1 MTSTMTNTS
10 IAPVLS
16 FALKER
22 IGSSGERR
30 LPSSAPL
37 LAAVLLATWTTAT
50 WVQGAAARDIRV
62 ESGQSIQAA
71 VDAASP
77 GDRIMVQPGTYR
89 EGGRYCPT
97 QPAKLCAVVVAS
109 DDISLIGEP
118 RPGRP
123 VILESLG
130 RQEQGIAFAKLGVT
144 PAQCLHDP
152 GKHIRGA
159 KVSGFTVRN
168 FDGTGIFLFCVD
180 GWTISSNTTVDNK
193 LYGIFPIFS
202 SNGWIN
208 RNLAS
213 GAHDTG
219 IYVGQSRDIRVNENI
234 AHDNVSGF
242 EIENSEGVELDHN
255 ESYNNTAG
263 ILMFILP
270 GDDVLVSRHNRIQ
283 KNFVHDNNSP
293 NSCLVPGDDV
303 CLVPPGIGIS
313 SAAGDNNVISD
324 NRVARNR
331 TIGILLTD
339 ACTAFH
345 IPATS
350 CNLGFDPLPETTR
363 IAHNTA
369 HGNGF
374 GPTSGLPGADLWWTG
389 GGAGNCA
396 FRNSALLVLPPE
408 LPACPA
414 PSDQK
419 S

>member
-1 MTSTMTNTS
+1 MISTRNDIAVAS
-10 IAPVLS
+10 IVP
-16 FALKER
+16 FALGKR
-22 IGSSGERR
+22 IGSPALRR
-30 LPSSAPL
+30 RGLPLAMF
-37 LAAVLLATWTTAT
+37 AAVLIAASTVGI
-50 WVQGAAARDIRV
+50 WVPSAAAREIRV
-62 ESGQSIQAA
+62 EPGQSIQAA
-71 VDAASP
+71 VDVASP
-77 GDRIMVQPGTYR
+77 GDRVMVQPGIYR
-89 EGGRYCPT
+89 EPGRYCPT
-97 QPAKLCAVVVAS
+97 QPGKLCAVVVVN
-109 DDISLIGEP
+109 DDISLIAEP

-130 RQEQGIAFAKLGVT
+130 RQEQGIAFARLGVT
-144 PAQCLHDP
+144 AAQCLNDP
-152 GKHIRGA
+152 RKHIRGA

-180 GWTISSNTTVDNK
+180 GWAISSNTTVDNK

-202 SNGWIN
+202 GNGWIN

-219 IYVGQSRDIRVNENI
+219 IYVGQSHDIRVSENVV
-234 AHDNVSGF
+234 HDNVSGF
-242 EIENSEGVELDHN
+242 EIENSQDVQLDHN

-270 GDDVLVSRHNRIQ
+270 GDELLVSRRNRIH
-283 KNFVHDNNSP
+283 KNYVHDNNKP

-313 SAAGDNNVISD
+313 IAAGDNNVISD

-339 ACTAFH
+339 ACTAFR
-345 IPATS
+345 IPAAS

-363 IAHNTA
+363 VERNAA
-369 HGNGF
+369 QGNGF
-374 GPTSGLPGADLWWTG
+374 SPTPGLPGADLWWTG

-396 FRNSALLVLPPE
+396 LRNSALLVPPPD
-408 LPACPA
+408 LPACLA
-414 PSDQK
+414 STDER